1 MLNDG
6 LLLKGSSG
14 FFDALLEPLAA
25 IALLWLM
32 LLLPSK
38 LAQMAML
45 GAGAVGGGFMARAVS
60 YAAGSQMRDATRQ
73 HLPGWAGGE
82 RGASDQRGRGSDA
95 RLGTR
100 LSAESVL
107 AASKAASGAAPGAA
121 RTGVAGL
128 ASAPRAGANGTSS
141 ASGGSGAG
149 WRQRARG
156 SASARAYSPPPLAS
170 RHEAIATAGGLRQ
183 PSWRQERFDAE
194 MLEASL
200 REQRQPVSGKQVRE
214 ALDALPAST
223 QGAVRS
229 LVAGHGPRAR
239 QHLAYQALGEWSAEE
254 REAIR
259 TLAAATPEARAQAF
273 SDASGSTSGF
283 GESGDPRPQAAASG
297 SGPSAPSAGGGPGN
311 GTSRVTTRRPQD
323 QAPPEGGGDL

>member
-1 MLNDG
+1 
-6 LLLKGSSG
+6 
-14 FFDALLEPLAA
+14 
-25 IALLWLM
+25 
-32 LLLPSK
+32 
-38 LAQMAML
+38 
-45 GAGAVGGGFMARAVS
+45 
-60 YAAGSQMRDATRQ
+60 MRDATRQ
-73 HLPGWAGGE
+73 HLPRWAGGE
-82 RGASDQRGRGSDA
+82 RGASEPRGRGSDG

-107 AASKAASGAAPGAA
+107 AASKAAGSGAAAGAA
-121 RTGVAGL
+121 RTGVATV
-128 ASAPRAGANGTSS
+128 ASAPRAGTNGTST

-170 RHEAIATAGGLRQ
+170 RHEAIAAAGGLRR
-183 PSWRQERFDAE
+183 PSWRQDRFDAE

-214 ALDALPAST
+214 ALDALPGST

-229 LVAGHGPRAR
+229 LVADHGPRAR
-239 QHLAYQALGEWSAEE
+239 QHLAYQALGEWSPGE
-254 REAIR
+254 REALR

-273 SDASGSTSGF
+273 FDASGSTSGF
-283 GESGDPRPQAAASG
+283 GESGDPRPLAAGSG
-297 SGPSAPSAGGGPGN
+297 SGPSAPTAGGGSGN
-311 GTSRVTTRRPQD
+311 GTSRVTARRPQD